1 MEPLDANNILEIGRI
16 QGKLIDEPDLLAM
29 FKLLIIIANKRL
41 NSKEL
46 DKVILSMA
54 LALEENSEPE
64 LSDHESDED

>member
-54 LALEENSEPE
+54 LEDNKEPE

>member
-54 LALEENSEPE
+54 LGIRGE
-64 LSDHESDED
+64 LRTRVE

>member
-16 QGKLIDEPDLLAM
+16 QEKLIDEPDLLAM

-54 LALEENSEPE
+54 LEDNKEPE